1 MGWPGRKNPTFTVQ
15 PFKLCCGSVL
25 PALPHREPTQLGG
38 GGSCPARSPEALL
51 SPQDAESPGS
61 CPARAQL
68 LLLLQ
73 HIPNPMGMG
82 SPASRGSEHPAPASL
97 IFIHTLTSPG
107 HGTFLP
113 SPGCPGLALQGR
125 CTEGSP
131 GMGQHEGWP
140 VSARPQLGSPPTLL
154 LPK

>member
-1 MGWPGRKNPTFTVQ
+1 MRWPGRKNPHIY
-15 PFKLCCGSVL
+15 C
-25 PALPHREPTQLGG
+25 PALQALLWVCAACTATQGAHTAGG
-38 GGSCPARSPEALL
+38 WRSCPARSPEALL

-61 CPARAQL
+61 CPAGAQL

-73 HIPNPMGMG
+73 HILNPMGMG

-97 IFIHTLTSPG
+97 VFIHTLTSPG